1 MTQESERK
9 GFYQVVHSRRSVRRF
24 KPDPV
29 PREALERILE
39 IGHRAASAANRQPW
53 HFVVAEKSPTSIL
66 HRLLEG
72 RSMADAP
79 VLIMGLAD
87 RRPAWVRKGDGIN
100 YAWVDTTIALTEMIL
115 AATAE
120 GLGTCWIAAFD
131 DAEARRILRL
141 PETADPVALVS
152 LGWPVEPLAPTD
164 KDRRAPTD
172 VIRRGSGGR

>member
-1 MTQESERK
+1 MTEERERK
-9 GFYQVVHSRRSVRRF
+9 AFYQVVHSRRSVRRF

-39 IGHRAASAANRQPW
+39 VGHRAASAANRQPW
-53 HFVVAEKSPTSIL
+53 HFVVAEKSPSSLL

-72 RSMADAP
+72 RSMVEAP

-120 GLGTCWIAAFD
+120 GFGTCWVAAFD
-131 DAEARRILRL
+131 PAEARRLLKL
-141 PETADPVALVS
+141 PPEVDPVALIA
-152 LGWPVEPLAPTD
+152 LGHAEEPLAPHE
-164 KDRRAPTD
+164 KDRRPVES
-172 VIRRGSGGR
+172 VIGWGGYKP